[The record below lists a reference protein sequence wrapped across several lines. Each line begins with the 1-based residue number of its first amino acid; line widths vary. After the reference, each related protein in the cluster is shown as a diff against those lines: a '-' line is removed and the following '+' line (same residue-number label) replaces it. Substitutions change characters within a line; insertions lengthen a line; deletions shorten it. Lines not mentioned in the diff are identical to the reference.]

1 MKVLHLVHSLNPGG
15 VETNLLRMMQCIPRS
30 SVAMDICCRDANF
43 GPLVDKFSAMGARVI
58 SARWAHVP
66 LTPWKVLQTGF
77 VRRLTKIL
85 QEGQYDLFHVHVP
98 FVSGL
103 ATYAA
108 QRAGVPLLLTIH
120 RSTFEPDSTFSRNWL
135 MRCAYQLYLRQ
146 NLRISI
152 RQAVHVSANSQAAM
166 KLMVGPQAQGS
177 RFSILYSGIEPSQP
191 ATAGERAAF
200 RIELGWAPDCP
211 LILNVG
217 RFDQGKNQRGVVQVF
232 QQVLNSHPAAR
243 LVLVGDGPLRPAILH
258 LVEQSHL
265 TSHVKWLGTRRDVP
279 AIMSRADLLLFPS
292 FTESLSA
299 VVLEAGAAGLP
310 IVASRIPGM
319 DEAVRDG
326 TTAFLHPVEDH
337 AAMSASVCRLL
348 ADRDLATELGRNGQ
362 RHIEECFSLSAAGDR
377 LVRLYRSLIPENP
390 VAGLRAAG

>member
-15 VETNLLRMMQCIPRS
+15 VETNLLRMLQSIPRS
-30 SVAMDICCRDANF
+30 RVAMDICCRDASF
-43 GPLVDKFSAMGARVI
+43 GPLFDKFTATGAKVV

-66 LTPWKVLQTGF
+66 SSPWKVLQTGF

-85 QEGQYDLFHVHVP
+85 REGQYDLFHVHVP

-108 QRAGVPLLLTIH
+108 QRAGVPTLLTIH
-120 RSTFEPDSTFSRNWL
+120 RSTFEPDSTFSRNWF
-135 MRCAYQLYLRQ
+135 MRSAYRLYLRQ
-146 NLRISI
+146 NLRISV
-152 RQAVHVSANSQAAM
+152 RHAVHVSANSQAAM
-166 KLMVGPQAQGS
+166 KLMVGPQAQGG
-177 RFSILYSGIEPSQP
+177 RFSILYTGIESSQP
-191 ATAGERAAF
+191 ATANERAAF
-200 RIELGWAPDCP
+200 RIELGWDPDCP

-217 RFDQGKNQRGVVQVF
+217 RFDQGKNQRGVLQVF
-232 QQVLNSHPAAR
+232 QQVLNSHPTAR
-243 LVLVGDGPLRPAILH
+243 LVLVGDGPLRPSILQ
-258 LVEQSHL
+258 LIQQSDL
-265 TSHVKWLGTRRDVP
+265 TSRVKWLGTRRDVP

-326 TTAFLHPVEDH
+326 TTAFLHPVDDH
-337 AAMSASVCRLL
+337 AAMAASVCRLL

-362 RHIEECFSLSAAGDR
+362 RHVEDCFSLAAASEQ